1 MHILLRI
8 ALALAGTLLCV
19 PLGARLIVLDNN
31 KYRNEQCTEGPY
43 CFSYRS
49 LTVRASGHW
58 ILSVF
63 HSCNFLLRLFFC
75 VNYKALG
82 KRRMWLRLSIKCS
95 FQLRNPTPEIETLL
109 WRGVRGGVGEGSIA
123 CSPLLLRPL
132 SSCPW
137 PVNRCSC
144 SCCSISFSISLLFC
158 ARQEKGQAGGKEGG
172 RWRELTYKSSN
183 GHSLWFGL
191 AAPPPLWSPHMCQY
205 LCEMRLQSHRHETLS
220 IILGGRCVCVVGM
233 VSWWVWFELGFSSN
247 CSACCCW
254 FSFGNLCSVC
264 IVCRSVKDKLL
275 VV

>member
-1 MHILLRI
+1 
-8 ALALAGTLLCV
+8 
-19 PLGARLIVLDNN
+19 
-31 KYRNEQCTEGPY
+31 
-43 CFSYRS
+43 
-49 LTVRASGHW
+49 
-58 ILSVF
+58 
-63 HSCNFLLRLFFC
+63 
-75 VNYKALG
+75 
-82 KRRMWLRLSIKCS
+82 MWLRLSIKCS
-95 FQLRNPTPEIETLL
+95 FQLQNPTPEIETLL
-109 WRGVRGGVGEGSIA
+109 WRGVRGRVVEGSIA

-191 AAPPPLWSPHMCQY
+191 AAPPLSGRRTCVNICAKCGCSLTDTKHSP
-205 LCEMRLQSHRHETLS
+205 SFWAV
-220 IILGGRCVCVVGM
+220 GVCVVGGM
-233 VSWWVWFELGFSSN
+233 VSWWVWFELGCSSN

>member
-8 ALALAGTLLCV
+8 ALALAGTLLCD

-31 KYRNEQCTEGPY
+31 EYRNEQCTEGPY

-109 WRGVRGGVGEGSIA
+109 WRGVQSRVVEGSIA
-123 CSPLLLRPL
+123 WSPLLLRPL

-158 ARQEKGQAGGKEGG
+158 ARQEKGQAGGTGGEGG
-172 RWRELTYKSSN
+172 GANWPINHLMATA
-183 GHSLWFGL
+183 FGL
-191 AAPPPLWSPHMCQY
+191 VWLPRPSLVAAHVSIFVRNAVAVSPTQN
-205 LCEMRLQSHRHETLS
+205 TLHHS
-220 IILGGRCVCVVGM
+220 GRSVCVCGGHGQLMGLV
-233 VSWWVWFELGFSSN
+233 WVRFQFELFSV
-247 CSACCCW
+247 
-254 FSFGNLCSVC
+254 L
-264 IVCRSVKDKLL
+264 LL
-275 VV
+275 V

>member
-1 MHILLRI
+1 MHWRSILFLVSKPDCKSVR
-8 ALALAGTLLCV
+8 
-19 PLGARLIVLDNN
+19 PLNS
-31 KYRNEQCTEGPY
+31 E
-43 CFSYRS
+43 CFSFMQF
-49 LTVRASGHW
+49 LASP
-58 ILSVF
+58 
-63 HSCNFLLRLFFC
+63 FFC

-109 WRGVRGGVGEGSIA
+109 WRGMRGRVVEGSIA

-158 ARQEKGQAGGKEGG
+158 ARQEKGQAGGMGEKRGTEGGG

-191 AAPPPLWSPHMCQY
+191 AAPPPSLVAAHVSIFVRNAVAVSPT
-205 LCEMRLQSHRHETLS
+205 RNTLHHS
-220 IILGGRCVCVVGM
+220 GRSVCACVCVCGGHGQLMGLV
-233 VSWWVWFELGFSSN
+233 WVRFQFELFSV
-247 CSACCCW
+247 
-254 FSFGNLCSVC
+254 L
-264 IVCRSVKDKLL
+264 LL
-275 VV
+275 V

>member
-1 MHILLRI
+1 
-8 ALALAGTLLCV
+8 
-19 PLGARLIVLDNN
+19 
-31 KYRNEQCTEGPY
+31 
-43 CFSYRS
+43 
-49 LTVRASGHW
+49 
-58 ILSVF
+58 
-63 HSCNFLLRLFFC
+63 
-75 VNYKALG
+75 
-82 KRRMWLRLSIKCS
+82 MWLRLSIKCS

-109 WRGVRGGVGEGSIA
+109 WRGVRGRVVEGSIA

-158 ARQEKGQAGGKEGG
+158 ALQEKGQAGGKEGG

-205 LCEMRLQSHRHETLS
+205 LCEMRLQSHRHKTLS

>member
-31 KYRNEQCTEGPY
+31 EYRNEQCTEGPY

-63 HSCNFLLRLFFC
+63 YSCNFLLRLFFC

-109 WRGVRGGVGEGSIA
+109 WREVRGGVVEGSIA
-123 CSPLLLRPL
+123 CSPFVTSPPFLL
-132 SSCPW
+132 
-137 PVNRCSC
+137 PVACQSMQLQ
-144 SCCSISFSISLLFC
+144 LLFDFVFDFAFVLC
-158 ARQEKGQAGGKEGG
+158 AAGKRASRGNGGKTWNGG
-172 RWRELTYKSSN
+172 
-183 GHSLWFGL
+183 
-191 AAPPPLWSPHMCQY
+191 
-205 LCEMRLQSHRHETLS
+205 
-220 IILGGRCVCVVGM
+220 GGEVARTD
-233 VSWWVWFELGFSSN
+233 L
-247 CSACCCW
+247 
-254 FSFGNLCSVC
+254 
-264 IVCRSVKDKLL
+264 
-275 VV
+275 

>member
-19 PLGARLIVLDNN
+19 PLGGRLIVLDNN
-31 KYRNEQCTEGPY
+31 EYRNEQCTEGPY
-43 CFSYRS
+43 CFSYGS

-63 HSCNFLLRLFFC
+63 YSCNFLLRLFFC

-109 WRGVRGGVGEGSIA
+109 RRGVRGRVVEGSIA

-158 ARQEKGQAGGKEGG
+158 ARQEKGQAGERRGGG

-191 AAPPPLWSPHMCQY
+191 GAPPPSLAAAHVSIFVRNAVAVSPTQN
-205 LCEMRLQSHRHETLS
+205 TLHHS
-220 IILGGRCVCVVGM
+220 GRSVCACVCVCGGHGQLMGLV
-233 VSWWVWFELGFSSN
+233 WVRLQFELFSV
-247 CSACCCW
+247 
-254 FSFGNLCSVC
+254 L
-264 IVCRSVKDKLL
+264 LL
-275 VV
+275 V

>member
-31 KYRNEQCTEGPY
+31 EYRNEQCTEGPY

-109 WRGVRGGVGEGSIA
+109 WRGVRGRVVEGSIA
-123 CSPLLLRPL
+123 CSPFVTSPPFLL
-132 SSCPW
+132 
-137 PVNRCSC
+137 PVACQSMQLQ
-144 SCCSISFSISLLFC
+144 LLFDFVFDFAFVLC
-158 ARQEKGQAGGKEGG
+158 AAGKRASRGKGGGEVA
-172 RWRELTYKSSN
+172 RTDL
-183 GHSLWFGL
+183 
-191 AAPPPLWSPHMCQY
+191 
-205 LCEMRLQSHRHETLS
+205 
-220 IILGGRCVCVVGM
+220 
-233 VSWWVWFELGFSSN
+233 
-247 CSACCCW
+247 
-254 FSFGNLCSVC
+254 
-264 IVCRSVKDKLL
+264 
-275 VV
+275 